1 MFRSLDAGEVR
12 LVCQTAPSSLNIS
25 SLQSL
30 HKQLCTSAVTSV
42 LVLVSSSSKSL
53 CFYQPRKAKFPGFPS
68 CKSLRKAFLPF
79 LHLFFSGRIMI
90 VIQQFSFHVFKV
102 TYFNLDDFSPENP
115 CHQHGIAQSSFLKR
129 KTVLLS
135 AK

>member
-12 LVCQTAPSSLNIS
+12 LVCQTAPSSLSIS

-30 HKQLCTSAVTSV
+30 HKQLCTSAVSNV
-42 LVLVSSSSKSL
+42 LVSGSSSSKSL
-53 CFYQPRKAKFPGFPS
+53 CFYQPRKKKLPGFLS

-79 LHLFFSGRIMI
+79 LCLFFSGRI
-90 VIQQFSFHVFKV
+90 VTLTQQFSFHVSKV
-102 TYFNLDDFSPENP
+102 TYFNLDGFSPENP
-115 CHQHGIAQSSFLKR
+115 CSQHGIAQSSFLKR